1 MKLFNFE
8 KINTKLI
15 FGFLLVI
22 LLTGVLSVISLVN
35 MQKLSS
41 LTTKLYKHPMA
52 VSVAVAELNGNIIA
66 MHRSMKDVALA
77 QNPEQIASAVA
88 QVNAYEKEAFL
99 QFSIIEDRFLG
110 DKAMVATALNH
121 FRDWKPVRDEV
132 ITLMAAGEREQ
143 AAAITKKKGAQ
154 HVAQLNTNIKVL
166 KDFATNKGQAFFAN
180 SQAIEAKTKT
190 ETLIL
195 ISLVI
200 LVGAL
205 TAFLIIR
212 SISTLLNGLI
222 LNLSGS
228 AEELTAASAN
238 ISNSS
243 QQLSQG
249 ALEQASSME
258 ETSASM
264 EEVASQAKSNAQSS
278 AEAAHMVDEMNILVS
293 TAQAKAT
300 SSNSL
305 AKEAKS
311 AAESGMTS
319 IQKISQAMQ
328 EINVTSGKVTDI
340 VEVINEITHQTKMLA
355 TNAAIEA
362 ARAGEQGKGFAV
374 VADEV
379 SKLAENSKS
388 SAKEISSL
396 IKEAAAKAQS
406 GVALAEEGRVS
417 MEGIQK
423 KATEVVGLIDEV
435 NQTSL
440 EQVGK
445 IAQISSLVGEINNA
459 SQEQSLGVEQIS
471 VAIVEMD
478 EVTQH
483 NASNAE
489 ESAASSEE
497 LNAQAESLRSLVAE
511 VSRITGTE
519 LAPAAPRRSG
529 YTKVSKL
536 EHAPVKGKVGKLKSP
551 SLEIPMRAEFS
562 GF

>member
-1 MKLFNFE
+1 MNLINFE
-8 KINTKLI
+8 KVNTKLI

-22 LLTGVLSVISLVN
+22 LLTGVLSIISLVN
-35 MQKLSS
+35 MQKLAS

-77 QNPEQIASAVA
+77 KSPAQIDKAVA
-88 QVNAYEKEAFL
+88 TVNSYEKEAYR
-99 QFSIIEDRFLG
+99 QFDVIEDRFLG
-110 DKAMVATALNH
+110 NKTMVSTALNN
-121 FRDWKPVRDEV
+121 FRAWKPIRDEV
-132 ITLMAAGEREQ
+132 INLMSAGERAQ
-143 AAAITKKKGAQ
+143 AADITKERGAA
-154 HVAQLNTNIKVL
+154 HVGQLNANIKVL
-166 KDFATNKGQAFFAN
+166 KDFANNKGKAFFAN
-180 SQAIEAKTKT
+180 SQAIEETT
-190 ETLIL
+190 RIETLIM
-195 ISLVI
+195 IAMVI

-205 TAFLIIR
+205 TAFFIIR
-212 SISTLLNGLI
+212 SISTLLNSLI
-222 LNLSGS
+222 TNLSTS

-238 ISNSS
+238 ISDSS

-278 AEAAHMVDEMNILVS
+278 EEAAHMVDEMNLLVS
-293 TAQAKAT
+293 TAQGKSTA
-300 SSNSL
+300 SNSL
-305 AKEAKS
+305 AKEAKA
-311 AAESGMTS
+311 AAESGMHS
-319 IQKISQAMQ
+319 IEKISQAMQ
-328 EINVTSGKVTDI
+328 EINVTSGKVSDI

-388 SAKEISSL
+388 SAKEISAL

-435 NQTSL
+435 SQTST

-459 SQEQSLGVEQIS
+459 SQEQSLGVEQVS
-471 VAIVEMD
+471 LAIVEMD
-478 EVTQH
+478 DVTQH

-497 LNAQAESLRSLVAE
+497 LNAQAESLRSLVVE
-511 VSRITGTE
+511 VSKLTGTK
-519 LAPAAPRRSG
+519 LAAAPRTSS
-529 YTKVSKL
+529 YTKVSKVQ
-536 EHAPVKGKVGKLKSP
+536 HTPVKGNLGKLAAPAIK
-551 SLEIPMRAEFS
+551 IPMRAEFN